1 MFYSVGIDVSMGK
14 STIAIISTDGEVISE
29 PFEIEHTKSG
39 FNLVL
44 EKIKN
49 IPKDNVKFVME
60 STGNYCKSLLK
71 IIIDNGYFVTVENPL
86 TIKKYC
92 NINIRKVKTDKKD
105 ALKIACYGSE
115 RWHKLIRYTP
125 SDEIYSEL
133 RFLSRQYDEQM
144 SLKVMKKIH
153 LSGLIEVTFPGLKKI
168 FNGDSL
174 YMLMLDIYKKYYH
187 PSLVLS
193 KTKSSFIKD
202 VEKISKK
209 TGHRIGMRV
218 AEEMYSLA
226 NECIPSSPC
235 NESMQLAVSNCVL
248 LLQNLEEITNNII
261 AKMDELARK
270 LPEFETVS
278 NMSGVGN
285 KIRARLIAEI
295 GDVRSFKNSNCL
307 IAYAGIDVPPFQSGQ
322 FVATNR
328 RITKRGNKHLR
339 KVGYETMKSLKTVK
353 PIKDNAV
360 YLFILKKEDEGK
372 GSITAKIAGLNKFL
386 RIYYA
391 RVMKVYKNLENESVK
406 NFV

>member
-1 MFYSVGIDVSMGK
+1 MFYSIGIDVSMGK

-39 FNLVL
+39 FNLIL

-60 STGNYCKSLLK
+60 STGNYCKSILK

-92 NINIRKVKTDKKD
+92 DINIRKVKTDKKD

-115 RWHKLIRYTP
+115 RWHKLIEYTP

-144 SLKVMKKIH
+144 TLKVMKKIH

-168 FNGDSL
+168 FNGDSV
-174 YMLMLDIYKKYYH
+174 YMLMLDVYKKYYH

-193 KTKSSFIKD
+193 KSKSSFIKD

-209 TGHRIGMRV
+209 TGHRVGTRV

-226 NECIPSSPC
+226 SECIPSSPF
-235 NESMQLAVSNCVL
+235 NESTQLAVSNCVL

-261 AKMDELARK
+261 AKMDKLAK
-270 LPEFETVS
+270 NLPEFEIVS

-285 KIRARLIAEI
+285 KIRSRLIAEI
-295 GDVRSFKNSNCL
+295 GDVRRFKNSNCL

-322 FVATNR
+322 FIATNR

-339 KVGYETMKSLKTVK
+339 KVGYEVMKSLKTVK
-353 PIKDNAV
+353 PTKDTAV
-360 YLFILKKEDEGK
+360 YLFILKKENEGK
-372 GSITAKIAGLNKFL
+372 GSSTAKIAGLNKFL

-391 RVMKVYKNLENESVK
+391 RVMEVYKNLENT
-406 NFV
+406 

>member
-1 MFYSVGIDVSMGK
+1 MFYSIGIDVSMGK

-39 FNLVL
+39 FNLIL

-60 STGNYCKSLLK
+60 STGNYCKSILK

-92 NINIRKVKTDKKD
+92 DINIRKVKTDKKD

-115 RWHKLIRYTP
+115 RWHKLIEYTP

-144 SLKVMKKIH
+144 TLKVMKKIH

-168 FNGDSL
+168 FNGDSV
-174 YMLMLDIYKKYYH
+174 YMLMLDVYKKYYH

-193 KTKSSFIKD
+193 KSKSSFIKD

-209 TGHRIGMRV
+209 TGHRVGTRV

-226 NECIPSSPC
+226 SECIPSSPF
-235 NESMQLAVSNCVL
+235 NESTQLAVSNCVL

-261 AKMDELARK
+261 AKMDKLAK
-270 LPEFETVS
+270 NLPEFEIVS

-285 KIRARLIAEI
+285 KIRSRLIAEI
-295 GDVRSFKNSNCL
+295 GDVRRFKNSNCL

-322 FVATNR
+322 FIATNR

-339 KVGYETMKSLKTVK
+339 KVGYEVMKSLKTVK
-353 PIKDNAV
+353 PTKDNAV
-360 YLFILKKEDEGK
+360 YLFILKKENEGK
-372 GSITAKIAGLNKFL
+372 GSITAKIAGLKKFL

-391 RVMKVYKNLENESVK
+391 RVMEVYKNLENT
-406 NFV
+406 

>member
-1 MFYSVGIDVSMGK
+1 MFYSIGIDVSMGK

-39 FNLVL
+39 FNLIL

-60 STGNYCKSLLK
+60 STGNYCKSILK

-92 NINIRKVKTDKKD
+92 DINIRKVKTDKKD

-115 RWHKLIRYTP
+115 RWHKLIEYTP
-125 SDEIYSEL
+125 SGEIYSEL

-144 SLKVMKKIH
+144 TLKVMKKIH

-168 FNGDSL
+168 FNGDSV
-174 YMLMLDIYKKYYH
+174 YMLMLDVYKKYYH

-193 KTKSSFIKD
+193 KSKSSFIKD

-209 TGHRIGMRV
+209 TGHRVGTRV

-226 NECIPSSPC
+226 SECIPSSPC
-235 NESMQLAVSNCVL
+235 NESTQLAISNCVL

-261 AKMDELARK
+261 AKMDKLAK
-270 LPEFETVS
+270 NLPEFEIVS

-285 KIRARLIAEI
+285 KIRSRLIAEI
-295 GDVRSFKNSNCL
+295 GDVRRFKNSNCL

-322 FVATNR
+322 FIATNR

-339 KVGYETMKSLKTVK
+339 KVGYEVMKSLKTVK
-353 PIKDNAV
+353 PAKDNAV
-360 YLFILKKEDEGK
+360 YLFILKKENEGK

-391 RVMKVYKNLENESVK
+391 RVMEVYKNLENT
-406 NFV
+406 

>member
-39 FNLVL
+39 FNLIL
-44 EKIKN
+44 EKIKD

-71 IIIDNGYFVTVENPL
+71 IIIDNGYFATVENPL

-92 NINIRKVKTDKKD
+92 DINIRKVKTDKKD

-168 FNGDSL
+168 FNGDSV
-174 YMLMLDIYKKYYH
+174 YMLMLDVYKKYYH

-193 KTKSSFIKD
+193 KSKSSFIKD

-209 TGHRIGMRV
+209 TGHRIGTRV

-235 NESMQLAVSNCVL
+235 NESTQLAVSNCVL

-278 NMSGVGN
+278 NMTGVGN

-295 GDVRSFKNSNCL
+295 GDVRRFKNSNCL

-353 PIKDNAV
+353 PTKDNAV
-360 YLFILKKEDEGK
+360 YLFILKKENEGK

-391 RVMKVYKNLENESVK
+391 RVMEVYNNLENA
-406 NFV
+406 

>member
-44 EKIKN
+44 EKIKD

-92 NINIRKVKTDKKD
+92 DINIRKVKTDKKD

-115 RWHKLIRYTP
+115 RWHKLIRYTT

-168 FNGDSL
+168 FNGDSV
-174 YMLMLDIYKKYYH
+174 YMLMLDVYKKYYH

-193 KTKSSFIKD
+193 KSKSSFIRD

-209 TGHRIGMRV
+209 TGHRIGTRV
-218 AEEMYSLA
+218 AEEMYFLA

-235 NESMQLAVSNCVL
+235 NESTQLAVSNCVL

-278 NMSGVGN
+278 NMTGVGN

-295 GDVRSFKNSNCL
+295 GDVRRFKNSNCL

-353 PIKDNAV
+353 PTKDNAV
-360 YLFILKKEDEGK
+360 YLFILKKENEGK

-391 RVMKVYKNLENESVK
+391 RVMEIYKNLENT
-406 NFV
+406 

>member
-29 PFEIEHTKSG
+29 PFEIEHTKSD

-49 IPKDNVKFVME
+49 IPKDNIKFVME

-92 NINIRKVKTDKKD
+92 DINIRKVKTDKKD

-193 KTKSSFIKD
+193 KSKSSFIKD

-235 NESMQLAVSNCVL
+235 NESTQLAVSNCVL

-261 AKMDELARK
+261 AKMDELARQ

-295 GDVRSFKNSNCL
+295 GDVRRFKNSNCL

-391 RVMKVYKNLENESVK
+391 RVMEIYKNLENT
-406 NFV
+406 

>member
-39 FNLVL
+39 FNLIL
-44 EKIKN
+44 EKIKD

-71 IIIDNGYFVTVENPL
+71 IITDNGYFATVENPL

-92 NINIRKVKTDKKD
+92 DINIRKVKTDKKD

-193 KTKSSFIKD
+193 KSKSSFIKD

-209 TGHRIGMRV
+209 TGHRIGTRV

-235 NESMQLAVSNCVL
+235 NESTQLAVSNCVL
-248 LLQNLEEITNNII
+248 LLQDLEEITNNII
-261 AKMDELARK
+261 AKMDELARR

-295 GDVRSFKNSNCL
+295 GDVRRFKNSNCL

-339 KVGYETMKSLKTVK
+339 KVGYEAMKSLKTVK
-353 PIKDNAV
+353 PTRDNAV
-360 YLFILKKEDEGK
+360 YLFIIKKEAEGK

-391 RVMKVYKNLENESVK
+391 RVIEVYKNLENT
-406 NFV
+406 

>member
-44 EKIKN
+44 EKIKD

-71 IIIDNGYFVTVENPL
+71 IITDNGYFATVENPL

-92 NINIRKVKTDKKD
+92 DINIRKVKTDKKD

-168 FNGDSL
+168 FNGDSV
-174 YMLMLDIYKKYYH
+174 YMLMLDVYKKYYH

-193 KTKSSFIKD
+193 KSKSSFIKD

-209 TGHRIGMRV
+209 TGHRIGTRV
-218 AEEMYSLA
+218 AEEMYFLA

-235 NESMQLAVSNCVL
+235 NESTQLAVSNCVL

-261 AKMDELARK
+261 AKMDELARQ

-295 GDVRSFKNSNCL
+295 GDVRRFKNSNCL

-339 KVGYETMKSLKTVK
+339 KVGYEAMKSLKTVK
-353 PIKDNAV
+353 PTKDNAV
-360 YLFILKKEDEGK
+360 YLFIIKKEAEGK

-391 RVMKVYKNLENESVK
+391 RVMEVYKNPENT
-406 NFV
+406 

>member
-1 MFYSVGIDVSMGK
+1 MFYSVGVDVSMGK
-14 STIAIISTDGEVISE
+14 STIAIISTEGEVISE
-29 PFEIEHTKSG
+29 PFEIEHTKSD
-39 FNLVL
+39 FNLIL

-49 IPKDNVKFVME
+49 IPKDNVKFIME

-92 NINIRKVKTDKKD
+92 DMNIRKVKTDKKD

-115 RWHKLIRYTP
+115 RWHKLIKYTP

-144 SLKVMKKIH
+144 TLKVMKKIH

-168 FNGDSL
+168 FNGDSV
-174 YMLMLDIYKKYYH
+174 YMLMLDVYKKYYH

-193 KTKSSFIKD
+193 KSKSSFIKD

-209 TGHRIGMRV
+209 TGHRVGTRV

-235 NESMQLAVSNCVL
+235 NESTQLAVSNCVL

-295 GDVRSFKNSNCL
+295 GDVRRFKNSNCL

-339 KVGYETMKSLKTVK
+339 KVGYETMKFLKTVK
-353 PIKDNAV
+353 PTKDNAV

-391 RVMKVYKNLENESVK
+391 RVIEVYKNLENT
-406 NFV
+406 

>member
-71 IIIDNGYFVTVENPL
+71 IIIDNGYFATVENPL

-92 NINIRKVKTDKKD
+92 DINIRKVKTDKKD

-168 FNGDSL
+168 FNGDSV
-174 YMLMLDIYKKYYH
+174 YMLMLDVYKKYYH

-193 KTKSSFIKD
+193 KSKSSFIKD

-209 TGHRIGMRV
+209 TGHRIGTRV

-235 NESMQLAVSNCVL
+235 NESTQLAVSNCVL

-261 AKMDELARK
+261 AKMDELARQ

-295 GDVRSFKNSNCL
+295 GDVRRFKNSNCL

-353 PIKDNAV
+353 PTKDNAV
-360 YLFILKKEDEGK
+360 YLFILKKENEGK

-391 RVMKVYKNLENESVK
+391 RVMEVYNNLENT
-406 NFV
+406 

>member
-39 FNLVL
+39 FNLIL
-44 EKIKN
+44 EKIKD

-71 IIIDNGYFVTVENPL
+71 IIIDNGYFATVENPL

-92 NINIRKVKTDKKD
+92 DINIRKVKTDKKD

-168 FNGDSL
+168 FNGDSV
-174 YMLMLDIYKKYYH
+174 YMLMLDVYKKYYH

-193 KTKSSFIKD
+193 KSKSSFIKD

-209 TGHRIGMRV
+209 TGHRIGTRV

-235 NESMQLAVSNCVL
+235 NESTQLAVSNCVL

-278 NMSGVGN
+278 NMTGVGN

-295 GDVRSFKNSNCL
+295 GDVRRFKNSNCL

-339 KVGYETMKSLKTVK
+339 KVGYEAMKSLKTVK
-353 PIKDNAV
+353 PTKDNAV
-360 YLFILKKEDEGK
+360 YLFILKKENEGK

-391 RVMKVYKNLENESVK
+391 RVMEVYNNLENT
-406 NFV
+406 

>member
-44 EKIKN
+44 EKIKD

-71 IIIDNGYFVTVENPL
+71 IITDNGYFATVENPL

-92 NINIRKVKTDKKD
+92 DINIRKVKTDKKD

-193 KTKSSFIKD
+193 KSKSSFIKD

-209 TGHRIGMRV
+209 TGHRIGTRV

-235 NESMQLAVSNCVL
+235 NESTQLAVSNCVL

-261 AKMDELARK
+261 AKMDELARR

-295 GDVRSFKNSNCL
+295 GDVRRFKNSNCL

-339 KVGYETMKSLKTVK
+339 KVGYEAMKSLKTVK
-353 PIKDNAV
+353 PTRDNAV

-391 RVMKVYKNLENESVK
+391 RVMEVYNNL
-406 NFV
+406 

>member
-29 PFEIEHTKSG
+29 PFEIEHTKSD

-92 NINIRKVKTDKKD
+92 DINIRKVKTDKKD

-115 RWHKLIRYTP
+115 RWHKLIRYTT

-168 FNGDSL
+168 FNGDSV
-174 YMLMLDIYKKYYH
+174 YMLMLDVYKKYYH

-193 KTKSSFIKD
+193 KSKSSFIKD

-209 TGHRIGMRV
+209 TGHRIGTRV
-218 AEEMYSLA
+218 AEEMYFLA

-235 NESMQLAVSNCVL
+235 NESTQLAVSNCVL

-278 NMSGVGN
+278 NMTGVGN

-295 GDVRSFKNSNCL
+295 GDVRRFKNSNCL

-353 PIKDNAV
+353 PTKDNAV
-360 YLFILKKEDEGK
+360 YLFILKKENEGK

-391 RVMKVYKNLENESVK
+391 RVMEIYKNLENT
-406 NFV
+406 

>member
-39 FNLVL
+39 FNLIL
-44 EKIKN
+44 EKIKD

-71 IIIDNGYFVTVENPL
+71 IIIDNGYFATVENPL

-92 NINIRKVKTDKKD
+92 DINIRKVKTDKKD

-168 FNGDSL
+168 FNGDSV
-174 YMLMLDIYKKYYH
+174 YMLMLDVYKKYYH

-193 KTKSSFIKD
+193 KSKSSFIKD

-209 TGHRIGMRV
+209 TGHRIGTRV

-235 NESMQLAVSNCVL
+235 NESTQLAVSNCVL

-278 NMSGVGN
+278 NMTGVGN

-295 GDVRSFKNSNCL
+295 GDVRRFKNSNCL

-353 PIKDNAV
+353 PTKDNAV
-360 YLFILKKEDEGK
+360 YLFILKKENEGK

-391 RVMKVYKNLENESVK
+391 RVIEVYNNLENT
-406 NFV
+406 

>member
-44 EKIKN
+44 EKIKD

-71 IIIDNGYFVTVENPL
+71 IIIDNGYFATVENPL

-92 NINIRKVKTDKKD
+92 DINIRKVKTDKKD

-193 KTKSSFIKD
+193 KSKSSFIKD

-209 TGHRIGMRV
+209 TGHRIGTRV

-235 NESMQLAVSNCVL
+235 NESTQLAVSNCVL

-261 AKMDELARK
+261 AKMDELARR

-295 GDVRSFKNSNCL
+295 GDVRRFKNSNCL

-322 FVATNR
+322 FVAINR

-339 KVGYETMKSLKTVK
+339 KVGYEAMKSLKTVK
-353 PIKDNAV
+353 PTRDNAV

-391 RVMKVYKNLENESVK
+391 RVMEVYNNL
-406 NFV
+406 

>member
-1 MFYSVGIDVSMGK
+1 MFYSIGIDVSMGK

-39 FNLVL
+39 FNLIL

-60 STGNYCKSLLK
+60 STGNYCKSILK

-92 NINIRKVKTDKKD
+92 DINIRKVKTDKKD

-115 RWHKLIRYTP
+115 RWHKLIEYTP

-144 SLKVMKKIH
+144 TLKVMKKIH

-168 FNGDSL
+168 FNGDSV
-174 YMLMLDIYKKYYH
+174 YMLMLDVYKKYYH

-193 KTKSSFIKD
+193 KSKSSFIKD

-209 TGHRIGMRV
+209 TGHRVGTRV

-226 NECIPSSPC
+226 SECIPSSPF
-235 NESMQLAVSNCVL
+235 NESTQLAVSNCVL

-261 AKMDELARK
+261 AKMDKLAK
-270 LPEFETVS
+270 NLPEFEIVS

-285 KIRARLIAEI
+285 KIRSRLIAEI
-295 GDVRSFKNSNCL
+295 GDVRRFKNSNCL

-322 FVATNR
+322 FIATNR

-339 KVGYETMKSLKTVK
+339 KVGYEVMKSLKTVK
-353 PIKDNAV
+353 PTKDNAV
-360 YLFILKKEDEGK
+360 YLFILKKENEGK

-391 RVMKVYKNLENESVK
+391 RVMEVYKNLENT
-406 NFV
+406 

>member
-44 EKIKN
+44 EKIKD

-71 IIIDNGYFVTVENPL
+71 IITDNGYFATVENPL

-92 NINIRKVKTDKKD
+92 DINIRKVKTDKKD

-168 FNGDSL
+168 FNGDSV
-174 YMLMLDIYKKYYH
+174 YMLMLDVYKKYYH

-193 KTKSSFIKD
+193 KSKSSFIKD

-209 TGHRIGMRV
+209 TGHRIGTRV

-235 NESMQLAVSNCVL
+235 NESTQLAVSNCVL

-261 AKMDELARK
+261 AKMDELARR

-295 GDVRSFKNSNCL
+295 GDVRRFKNSNCL

-339 KVGYETMKSLKTVK
+339 KVGYEAMKSLKTVK
-353 PIKDNAV
+353 PTRDNAV

-391 RVMKVYKNLENESVK
+391 RVMEVYNNL
-406 NFV
+406 

>member
-39 FNLVL
+39 FNLIL
-44 EKIKN
+44 EKIKD

-71 IIIDNGYFVTVENPL
+71 IIIDNGYFATVENPL

-92 NINIRKVKTDKKD
+92 DINIRKVKTDKKD

-168 FNGDSL
+168 FNGDSV
-174 YMLMLDIYKKYYH
+174 YMLMLDVYKKYYH

-193 KTKSSFIKD
+193 KSKSSFIKD

-209 TGHRIGMRV
+209 TGHRIGTRV

-235 NESMQLAVSNCVL
+235 NESTQLAVSNCVL

-285 KIRARLIAEI
+285 KIRSRLIAEI
-295 GDVRSFKNSNCL
+295 GDIRRFKNSNCL

-353 PIKDNAV
+353 PTKDNAV
-360 YLFILKKEDEGK
+360 YLFILKKENEGK

-386 RIYYA
+386 KIYYA
-391 RVMKVYKNLENESVK
+391 RVMEVYNNLENT
-406 NFV
+406 

>member
-29 PFEIEHTKSG
+29 PFEIEHTKSD

-60 STGNYCKSLLK
+60 YTGNYCKSLLK

-92 NINIRKVKTDKKD
+92 DINIRKVKTDKKD
-105 ALKIACYGSE
+105 ALKIACYGRE
-115 RWHKLIRYTP
+115 RWHKLIRYTT

-168 FNGDSL
+168 FNGDSV
-174 YMLMLDIYKKYYH
+174 YMLMLDVYKKYYH

-193 KTKSSFIKD
+193 KSKSSFIRD

-209 TGHRIGMRV
+209 TGHRIGTRV

-235 NESMQLAVSNCVL
+235 NESTQLAVSNCVL

-261 AKMDELARK
+261 AKMDELARQ

-295 GDVRSFKNSNCL
+295 GDVRRFKNSNCL

-339 KVGYETMKSLKTVK
+339 KVGYEAMKSLKTVK
-353 PIKDNAV
+353 PTKDNAV
-360 YLFILKKEDEGK
+360 YLFIIKKEAEGK

-391 RVMKVYKNLENESVK
+391 RVMGVYKNLENT
-406 NFV
+406 

>member
-44 EKIKN
+44 EKIKD

-71 IIIDNGYFVTVENPL
+71 IITDNGYFATVENPL

-92 NINIRKVKTDKKD
+92 DINIRKVKTDKKD

-115 RWHKLIRYTP
+115 RWHKLIRYTT

-209 TGHRIGMRV
+209 TGHRIGTRV
-218 AEEMYSLA
+218 AEEMYFLA

-235 NESMQLAVSNCVL
+235 NESTQLAVSNCVL

-278 NMSGVGN
+278 NMTGVGN

-295 GDVRSFKNSNCL
+295 GDVRRFKNSNCL

-353 PIKDNAV
+353 PTKDNAV
-360 YLFILKKEDEGK
+360 YLFILKKENEGK

-391 RVMKVYKNLENESVK
+391 RVMEVYNNLENT
-406 NFV
+406 

>member
-29 PFEIEHTKSG
+29 PFEIEHTKSD

-60 STGNYCKSLLK
+60 YTGNYCKSLLK

-92 NINIRKVKTDKKD
+92 DINIRKVKTDKKD

-115 RWHKLIRYTP
+115 RWHKLIRYTT

-168 FNGDSL
+168 FNGDSV
-174 YMLMLDIYKKYYH
+174 YMLMLDVYKKYYH

-193 KTKSSFIKD
+193 KSKSSFIKD

-209 TGHRIGMRV
+209 TGHRIGTRV
-218 AEEMYSLA
+218 AEEMYFLA

-235 NESMQLAVSNCVL
+235 NESTQLAVSNCVL

-261 AKMDELARK
+261 AKMDELARQ

-295 GDVRSFKNSNCL
+295 GDVRRFKNSNCL

-339 KVGYETMKSLKTVK
+339 KVGYEAMKSLKTVK
-353 PIKDNAV
+353 PTKDNAV
-360 YLFILKKEDEGK
+360 YLFIIKKEAEGK

-391 RVMKVYKNLENESVK
+391 RVMEVYKNPENT
-406 NFV
+406 

>member
-39 FNLVL
+39 FNLIL
-44 EKIKN
+44 EKIKD

-71 IIIDNGYFVTVENPL
+71 IIIDNGYFATVENPL

-92 NINIRKVKTDKKD
+92 DINIRKVKTDKKD

-168 FNGDSL
+168 FNGDSV
-174 YMLMLDIYKKYYH
+174 YMLMLDVYKKYYH
-187 PSLVLS
+187 QSLVLS
-193 KTKSSFIKD
+193 KSKSSFIKD

-209 TGHRIGMRV
+209 TGHRIGTRV

-235 NESMQLAVSNCVL
+235 NESTQLAVSNCVL

-278 NMSGVGN
+278 NMTGVGN

-295 GDVRSFKNSNCL
+295 GDVRRFKNSNCL

-353 PIKDNAV
+353 PTKDNAV
-360 YLFILKKEDEGK
+360 YLFILKKENEGK

-391 RVMKVYKNLENESVK
+391 RVMEVYNNLENT
-406 NFV
+406 

>member
-1 MFYSVGIDVSMGK
+1 MFYSIGIDVSMGK

-39 FNLVL
+39 FNLIL

-60 STGNYCKSLLK
+60 STGNYCKSILK

-92 NINIRKVKTDKKD
+92 DINIRKVKTDKKD

-115 RWHKLIRYTP
+115 RWHKLIEYTP

-144 SLKVMKKIH
+144 TLKVMKKIH

-168 FNGDSL
+168 FNGDSV
-174 YMLMLDIYKKYYH
+174 YMLMLDVYKKYYH

-193 KTKSSFIKD
+193 KSKSSFIKD

-209 TGHRIGMRV
+209 TGHRVGTRV
-218 AEEMYSLA
+218 EEEMYSLA
-226 NECIPSSPC
+226 SECIPSSPF
-235 NESMQLAVSNCVL
+235 NESTQLAVSNCVL

-261 AKMDELARK
+261 AKMDKLAK
-270 LPEFETVS
+270 NLPEFEIVS

-285 KIRARLIAEI
+285 KIRSRLIAEI
-295 GDVRSFKNSNCL
+295 GDVRRFKNSNCL

-322 FVATNR
+322 FIATNR

-339 KVGYETMKSLKTVK
+339 KVGYEVMKSLKTVK
-353 PIKDNAV
+353 PTKDNAV
-360 YLFILKKEDEGK
+360 YLFILKKENEGK

-391 RVMKVYKNLENESVK
+391 RVMEVYKNLENT
-406 NFV
+406 

>member
-44 EKIKN
+44 EKIKD

-71 IIIDNGYFVTVENPL
+71 IITDNGYFATVENPL

-92 NINIRKVKTDKKD
+92 DINIRKVKTDKKD

-193 KTKSSFIKD
+193 KSKSSFIKD
-202 VEKISKK
+202 IEKISKK
-209 TGHRIGMRV
+209 TGHRIGTRV

-235 NESMQLAVSNCVL
+235 NESTQLAVSNCVL

-261 AKMDELARK
+261 AKMDELARR

-295 GDVRSFKNSNCL
+295 GDVRRFKNSNCL

-339 KVGYETMKSLKTVK
+339 KVGYEAMKSLKTVK
-353 PIKDNAV
+353 PTRDNAV

-391 RVMKVYKNLENESVK
+391 RVMEVYN
-406 NFV
+406 NF

>member
-44 EKIKN
+44 EKIKD
-49 IPKDNVKFVME
+49 IPKGNVKFVME

-71 IIIDNGYFVTVENPL
+71 IIIDNGYFATVENPL

-92 NINIRKVKTDKKD
+92 DINIRKVKTDKKD

-168 FNGDSL
+168 FNGDSV
-174 YMLMLDIYKKYYH
+174 YMLMLDVYKKYYH

-193 KTKSSFIKD
+193 KSKSSFIRD

-209 TGHRIGMRV
+209 TGHRIGTRV

-235 NESMQLAVSNCVL
+235 NESTQLAVSNCVL

-278 NMSGVGN
+278 NMTGVGN

-295 GDVRSFKNSNCL
+295 GDVRRFKNSNCL

-339 KVGYETMKSLKTVK
+339 KVGYEAMKSLKTVK
-353 PIKDNAV
+353 PTKDNAV
-360 YLFILKKEDEGK
+360 YLFIIKKEAEGK

-391 RVMKVYKNLENESVK
+391 RVMEVYNNLENT
-406 NFV
+406 

>member
-39 FNLVL
+39 FNLIL
-44 EKIKN
+44 EKIKD

-71 IIIDNGYFVTVENPL
+71 IITDNGYFATVENPL

-92 NINIRKVKTDKKD
+92 DINIRKVKTDKKD

-174 YMLMLDIYKKYYH
+174 YMLMLDIYKKYSH

-193 KTKSSFIKD
+193 KSKSSFIKD

-209 TGHRIGMRV
+209 TGHRIGTRV

-235 NESMQLAVSNCVL
+235 NESTQLAVSNCVL

-261 AKMDELARK
+261 AKMDELARR

-295 GDVRSFKNSNCL
+295 GDVRRFKNSNCL

-339 KVGYETMKSLKTVK
+339 KVGYEAMKSLKTVK
-353 PIKDNAV
+353 PTRDNAV

-391 RVMKVYKNLENESVK
+391 RVMEVYNNL
-406 NFV
+406 

>member
-1 MFYSVGIDVSMGK
+1 MFYSIGIYVSMGK

-39 FNLVL
+39 FNLIL

-60 STGNYCKSLLK
+60 STGNYCKSILK

-92 NINIRKVKTDKKD
+92 DINIRKVKTDKKD

-115 RWHKLIRYTP
+115 RWHKLIEYTP

-144 SLKVMKKIH
+144 TLKVMKKIH

-168 FNGDSL
+168 FNGDSV
-174 YMLMLDIYKKYYH
+174 YMLMLDVYKKYYH

-193 KTKSSFIKD
+193 KSKSSFIKD

-209 TGHRIGMRV
+209 TGHRVGTRV

-226 NECIPSSPC
+226 SECIPSSPF
-235 NESMQLAVSNCVL
+235 NESTQLAVSNCVL

-261 AKMDELARK
+261 AKMDKLAK
-270 LPEFETVS
+270 NLPEFEIVS

-285 KIRARLIAEI
+285 KIRSRLIAEI
-295 GDVRSFKNSNCL
+295 GDVRRFKNSNCL

-322 FVATNR
+322 FIATNR

-339 KVGYETMKSLKTVK
+339 KVGYEVMKSLKTVK
-353 PIKDNAV
+353 PTKDNAV
-360 YLFILKKEDEGK
+360 YLFILKKENEGK

-391 RVMKVYKNLENESVK
+391 RVMEVYKNLENT
-406 NFV
+406 

>member
-92 NINIRKVKTDKKD
+92 DINIRKVKTDKKD

-193 KTKSSFIKD
+193 KSKSSFIKD

-209 TGHRIGMRV
+209 TGHRIGTRV

-235 NESMQLAVSNCVL
+235 NESTQLAVSNCVL

-295 GDVRSFKNSNCL
+295 GDVRRFKNSNCL

-391 RVMKVYKNLENESVK
+391 RVMEVYKNLENT
-406 NFV
+406 

>member
-1 MFYSVGIDVSMGK
+1 MFNSVGIDVSMGK

-44 EKIKN
+44 EKIKD

-71 IIIDNGYFVTVENPL
+71 IITDNGYFATVENPL

-92 NINIRKVKTDKKD
+92 DINIRKVKTDKKD

-193 KTKSSFIKD
+193 KSKSSFIKD

-209 TGHRIGMRV
+209 TGHRIGTRV

-235 NESMQLAVSNCVL
+235 NESTQLAVSNCVL

-261 AKMDELARK
+261 AKMDELARR

-295 GDVRSFKNSNCL
+295 GDVRRFKNSNCL

-339 KVGYETMKSLKTVK
+339 KVGYEAMKSLKTVK
-353 PIKDNAV
+353 PTRDNAV
-360 YLFILKKEDEGK
+360 YLFILKKENEGK

-391 RVMKVYKNLENESVK
+391 RVMEVYNNL
-406 NFV
+406 

>member
-44 EKIKN
+44 EKIKD

-92 NINIRKVKTDKKD
+92 DINIRKVKTDKKD

-168 FNGDSL
+168 FNGDSV
-174 YMLMLDIYKKYYH
+174 YMLMLDVYKKYYH

-193 KTKSSFIKD
+193 KSKSSFIKD

-209 TGHRIGMRV
+209 TGHRVGTRV

-226 NECIPSSPC
+226 SECIPSSPC
-235 NESMQLAVSNCVL
+235 NESTQLAVSNCVL

-261 AKMDELARK
+261 AKMDKLARN
-270 LPEFETVS
+270 LPEFEIVS

-285 KIRARLIAEI
+285 KIRSRLIAEI
-295 GDVRSFKNSNCL
+295 GDVRRFKNSNCL

-322 FVATNR
+322 FIATNR

-339 KVGYETMKSLKTVK
+339 KVGYEVMKSLKTVK
-353 PIKDNAV
+353 PTKDNAV
-360 YLFILKKEDEGK
+360 YLFILKKENEGK

-391 RVMKVYKNLENESVK
+391 RVMEVYKNLENT
-406 NFV
+406 

>member
-29 PFEIEHTKSG
+29 PFEIEHTKSD

-49 IPKDNVKFVME
+49 IPKDNIKFVME

-92 NINIRKVKTDKKD
+92 DINIRKVKTDKKD

-193 KTKSSFIKD
+193 KPKSSFVKD

-235 NESMQLAVSNCVL
+235 NESTQLAVSNCVL

-295 GDVRSFKNSNCL
+295 GDVRRFKNSNCL

-372 GSITAKIAGLNKFL
+372 GTITAKIAGLNKFL

-391 RVMKVYKNLENESVK
+391 RVMEIYKNLENT
-406 NFV
+406 

>member
-44 EKIKN
+44 EKIKD

-71 IIIDNGYFVTVENPL
+71 IITDNGYFATVENPL

-92 NINIRKVKTDKKD
+92 DINIRKVKTDKKD

-193 KTKSSFIKD
+193 KSKSSFIKD

-209 TGHRIGMRV
+209 TGHRIGTRV

-235 NESMQLAVSNCVL
+235 NESTQLAVSNCVL

-261 AKMDELARK
+261 AKMDELARR

-295 GDVRSFKNSNCL
+295 GDVRRFKNSNCL

-353 PIKDNAV
+353 PTKDNAV
-360 YLFILKKEDEGK
+360 YLFILKKENEGK

-391 RVMKVYKNLENESVK
+391 RVMEVYNNL
-406 NFV
+406 

>member
-1 MFYSVGIDVSMGK
+1 MFYSIGIDVSMGK
-14 STIAIISTDGEVISE
+14 STISIISTDGEVISE

-39 FNLVL
+39 FNLIL

-60 STGNYCKSLLK
+60 STGNYCKSILK

-92 NINIRKVKTDKKD
+92 DINIRKVKTDKKD

-115 RWHKLIRYTP
+115 RWHKLIEYTP

-144 SLKVMKKIH
+144 TLKVMKKIH

-168 FNGDSL
+168 FNGDSV
-174 YMLMLDIYKKYYH
+174 YMLMLDVYKKYYH

-193 KTKSSFIKD
+193 KSKSSFIKD

-209 TGHRIGMRV
+209 TGHRVGTRV

-226 NECIPSSPC
+226 SECIPSSPC
-235 NESMQLAVSNCVL
+235 NESTQLAVSNCVL

-353 PIKDNAV
+353 PTKDNAV
-360 YLFILKKEDEGK
+360 YLFILKKENEGK

-391 RVMKVYKNLENESVK
+391 RVMEVYNNLENT
-406 NFV
+406 

>member
-39 FNLVL
+39 FNLIL
-44 EKIKN
+44 EKIKD

-71 IIIDNGYFVTVENPL
+71 IITDNGYFATVENPL

-92 NINIRKVKTDKKD
+92 DINIRKVKTDKKD

-193 KTKSSFIKD
+193 KSKSSFIKD

-209 TGHRIGMRV
+209 TGHRIGTRV

-235 NESMQLAVSNCVL
+235 NESTQLAVSNCVL

-295 GDVRSFKNSNCL
+295 GDVRRFKNSNCL

-339 KVGYETMKSLKTVK
+339 KVGYEAMKSLKTVK
-353 PIKDNAV
+353 PTRDNAV

-391 RVMKVYKNLENESVK
+391 RVMEVYNNL
-406 NFV
+406 

>member
-44 EKIKN
+44 EKIKD

-92 NINIRKVKTDKKD
+92 DINIRKVKTDKKD

-193 KTKSSFIKD
+193 KPKSSFVKD

-209 TGHRIGMRV
+209 TGHRIGTRV
-218 AEEMYSLA
+218 AEEMYFLA

-235 NESMQLAVSNCVL
+235 NESTQLAVSNCVL

-295 GDVRSFKNSNCL
+295 GDVRRFKNSNCL

-339 KVGYETMKSLKTVK
+339 KVGYEAMKSLKTVK
-353 PIKDNAV
+353 PTKDNAV
-360 YLFILKKEDEGK
+360 YLFIIKKEAEGK

-391 RVMKVYKNLENESVK
+391 RVMEVYKNPENT
-406 NFV
+406 

>member
-44 EKIKN
+44 VKIKD
-49 IPKDNVKFVME
+49 IPKDNVRFVME

-71 IIIDNGYFVTVENPL
+71 IIIDNGYFATVENPL

-92 NINIRKVKTDKKD
+92 DINIRKVKTDKKD

-193 KTKSSFIKD
+193 KSKSSFIKD

-235 NESMQLAVSNCVL
+235 NESTQLAVSNCVL

-261 AKMDELARK
+261 AKMDELARQ
-270 LPEFETVS
+270 LPEFEIVS

-295 GDVRSFKNSNCL
+295 GDVRRFKNSNCL

-339 KVGYETMKSLKTVK
+339 KVGYEAMKSLKTVK
-353 PIKDNAV
+353 PTKDNAV
-360 YLFILKKEDEGK
+360 YLFIIKKEAEGK
-372 GSITAKIAGLNKFL
+372 ESITAKIAGLNKFL

-391 RVMKVYKNLENESVK
+391 RVMGVYKNLENT
-406 NFV
+406 

>member
-44 EKIKN
+44 EKIKD

-71 IIIDNGYFVTVENPL
+71 IIIDNGYFATVENPL

-92 NINIRKVKTDKKD
+92 DINIRKVKTDKKD

-168 FNGDSL
+168 FNGDSV
-174 YMLMLDIYKKYYH
+174 YMLMLDVYKKYYH

-193 KTKSSFIKD
+193 KSKSSFIKD

-209 TGHRIGMRV
+209 TGHRIGTRV

-235 NESMQLAVSNCVL
+235 NESTQLAVSNCVL

-295 GDVRSFKNSNCL
+295 GDVRRFKNSNCL

-353 PIKDNAV
+353 PTNDNAV
-360 YLFILKKEDEGK
+360 YLFILKKENEGK

-391 RVMKVYKNLENESVK
+391 RVMEVYNNL
-406 NFV
+406 

>member
-29 PFEIEHTKSG
+29 PFEIEHTKSD

-60 STGNYCKSLLK
+60 YTGNYCKSLLK

-92 NINIRKVKTDKKD
+92 DINIRKVKTDKKD

-115 RWHKLIRYTP
+115 RWHKLIRYTT

-168 FNGDSL
+168 FNGDSV
-174 YMLMLDIYKKYYH
+174 YMLMLDVYKKYYH

-193 KTKSSFIKD
+193 KSKSSFIRD

-209 TGHRIGMRV
+209 TGHRIGTRV
-218 AEEMYSLA
+218 AEEMYFLA

-235 NESMQLAVSNCVL
+235 NESTQLAVSNCVL

-261 AKMDELARK
+261 AKMDELARQ

-295 GDVRSFKNSNCL
+295 GDVRRFKNSNCL

-353 PIKDNAV
+353 PTKDNAV
-360 YLFILKKEDEGK
+360 YLFILKKENEGK

-391 RVMKVYKNLENESVK
+391 RVMEVYNNLENT
-406 NFV
+406 